1 MRVRPCCPS
10 VSLLEIVIETRTQ
23 NNSTSVRHS
32 VYRISETFLHSQGR
46 GSLPHN
52 HTAYTEQE
60 AGLGPRR
67 DLSWSRN
74 RK

>member
-32 VYRISETFLHSQGR
+32 VYRISETFLHSQGE
-46 GSLPHN
+46 GLFPTITQ
-52 HTAYTEQE
+52 HTQS
-60 AGLGPRR
+60 RR
-67 DLSWSRN
+67 QGWDPGGI
-74 RK
+74 